1 MKRKKTVPA
10 EVVPKPVNDAA
21 PVPEKD
27 HPLYDRLFVVGFAV
41 LLFFAMTVQTVPM
54 SLILAAVA
62 LALSFGRGGDARFR
76 GRLGIPVLGFLAF
89 LILCGAASLYTSFGA
104 YAYGEYAKLLA
115 SGALGLLLLA
125 RGREQNAGGLL
136 FGFSAVC
143 GVIGLLCIDAGCRG
157 PLFRGFASFMEG
169 LGDAAYQ
176 SLDQATYTGARFDGI
191 YNDANL
197 TGSLMALAVLVG
209 LYLIRTGR
217 KPWERFAAC
226 FLTGLSAVAFF
237 TAMSRG
243 AILCFG
249 ATLLAYLLIAG
260 KEERLGL
267 FFTMA
272 AMGISM
278 VVFGVVSASLLA
290 GGSFWGT
297 LVALPSGVLL
307 WLLNEFPARKAAS
320 ALAGHG
326 KLLAGVLGG
335 GIAAGIAAVILA
347 LTLTEPFVF
356 TESNF
361 LYRGADVEGGETYTF
376 SGDWDKSSEITVL
389 VYGSTRE
396 QELTSVTETY
406 YNGPLEEASFTVPE
420 DVGHVLMQFRG
431 PAGLELRQVSLSDG
445 TEIPMAYTLLPD
457 NIANRLQKN
466 IFEDSSFL
474 LRLQY
479 DIDGWTLFKESPLA
493 GHGLGATEGLL
504 TSVQPFFYE
513 SLYLHN
519 HLLQVMDE
527 TGLLGLAA
535 FLAFILGT
543 AVLLVRQLR
552 KARTPLAAMLLACL
566 VMMNLHGLM
575 EISFSVQMFQ
585 CAAFFLLL
593 LPTVCYGTYTE
604 GRKRRAAGIVVLV
617 VSDLWLV
624 ISVAL
629 LGGSLLAQKE
639 YRELDAAGMTTG
651 SFIETLERL
660 DRMDAYN
667 DQSYKVN
674 LMGNALQAGGIS
686 NEGTAAR
693 CARELRETGEF
704 DSCYYVAAYYYL
716 PLGQLENFFDV
727 LQEGLLQER
736 SNSEAWN
743 SAMNLCIQA
752 FSQIDPAEADTFAE
766 GVRGIGEAMDRANA
780 YLLVPVALTEE
791 NAALLNC
798 ARTDLLDGEGMYAA
812 ISQVLSQA
820 GNPS

>member
-62 LALSFGRGGDARFR
+62 LVLSFGRGGYARFR

-335 GIAAGIAAVILA
+335 GIAAGIAAVVLA

>member
-62 LALSFGRGGDARFR
+62 LALSFGRGGYARFR

-278 VVFGVVSASLLA
+278 VVFGVVSTSLLA

-297 LVALPSGVLL
+297 LAALPSGVLL

-780 YLLVPVALTEE
+780 YLLVSVALTEE

-798 ARTDLLDGEGMYAA
+798 ARTEALDGEGVYAA

>member
-62 LALSFGRGGDARFR
+62 LVLSFGRGGYARFR

-278 VVFGVVSASLLA
+278 VIFGVVSASLLA

-297 LVALPSGVLL
+297 LAALPSGVLL

-335 GIAAGIAAVILA
+335 GIAAGIAAVVLA

-716 PLGQLENFFDV
+716 PLGQLENFSTSC
-727 LQEGLLQER
+727 R
-736 SNSEAWN
+736 RACCRNAP
-743 SAMNLCIQA
+743 I
-752 FSQIDPAEADTFAE
+752 PK
-766 GVRGIGEAMDRANA
+766 RGTA
-780 YLLVPVALTEE
+780 P
-791 NAALLNC
+791 
-798 ARTDLLDGEGMYAA
+798 
-812 ISQVLSQA
+812 
-820 GNPS
+820 

>member
-62 LALSFGRGGDARFR
+62 LALSFGRGGYARFR

-297 LVALPSGVLL
+297 LAALPSGVLL

-335 GIAAGIAAVILA
+335 GIAAGIAAVVLA

-543 AVLLVRQLR
+543 AVLLIRQLR
-552 KARTPLAAMLLACL
+552 KARTPLVAMLLACL

-604 GRKRRAAGIVVLV
+604 GRKRRAAGIVGLV

-727 LQEGLLQER
+727 LQEGLQER

-780 YLLVPVALTEE
+780 YLLVSVALTEE

-798 ARTDLLDGEGMYAA
+798 ARTEALDGEGVYAA

>member
-62 LALSFGRGGDARFR
+62 LVLSFGRGGYARFR

-278 VVFGVVSASLLA
+278 VVFGVVSTSLLA

-297 LVALPSGVLL
+297 LAALPSGVLL

-326 KLLAGVLGG
+326 KILAGVLGG
-335 GIAAGIAAVILA
+335 GIAAGIAAVVLA

-356 TESNF
+356 TESSF

-693 CARELRETGEF
+693 CARELRESGEF

-812 ISQVLSQA
+812 IS
-820 GNPS
+820 

>member
-62 LALSFGRGGDARFR
+62 LVLSFGRGGYARFR

-278 VVFGVVSASLLA
+278 VVFGVVSTSLLA

-297 LVALPSGVLL
+297 LAALPSGVLL

-780 YLLVPVALTEE
+780 YLLVSVALTEE
-791 NAALLNC
+791 NAVLLDC

>member
-62 LALSFGRGGDARFR
+62 LALSFGRGGYARFR

-176 SLDQATYTGARFDGI
+176 SLDQAAYTGARFDGI

-278 VVFGVVSASLLA
+278 VVFGVVSTSLLA

-297 LVALPSGVLL
+297 LAALPSGVLL

-335 GIAAGIAAVILA
+335 GIAAGIAAVVLA

-356 TESNF
+356 TESSF

-479 DIDGWTLFKESPLA
+479 DVDGWTLFKESPLA

-693 CARELRETGEF
+693 CARELRESGEF

-752 FSQIDPAEADTFAE
+752 FSQIDPAKADTFAE

-798 ARTDLLDGEGMYAA
+798 ARTEALDGEGVYAA

>member
-62 LALSFGRGGDARFR
+62 LALSFGRGGYARFR

-278 VVFGVVSASLLA
+278 VIFGVVSASLLA

-335 GIAAGIAAVILA
+335 GIAAGIAAVVLA

-575 EISFSVQMFQ
+575 ELSFSVQMFQ

-651 SFIETLERL
+651 SFTETLERL

-780 YLLVPVALTEE
+780 YLLVSVALTEE
-791 NAALLNC
+791 NAVLLDC
-798 ARTDLLDGEGMYAA
+798 ARTEALDGEGMYAA
-812 ISQVLSQA
+812 ISRALSQA

>member
-62 LALSFGRGGDARFR
+62 LALSFGRGGYARFR

-278 VVFGVVSASLLA
+278 VIFGVVSTSLLA

-297 LVALPSGVLL
+297 LAALPSGVLL

-543 AVLLVRQLR
+543 AVLLIRQLR
-552 KARTPLAAMLLACL
+552 KARTPLVAMLLACL

>member
-62 LALSFGRGGDARFR
+62 LVLSFGRGGYARFR

-157 PLFRGFASFMEG
+157 PLFRGFASFMAG

-176 SLDQATYTGARFDGI
+176 NLDQATYTGARFDGI

-335 GIAAGIAAVILA
+335 GIAAGIAAVVLA

-667 DQSYKVN
+667 DQSYQVN

-693 CARELRETGEF
+693 CARELRESGEF

-752 FSQIDPAEADTFAE
+752 FSQIDPAKADTFAE

-798 ARTDLLDGEGMYAA
+798 ARTEALDGEGVYAA

>member
-62 LALSFGRGGDARFR
+62 LALSFGRGGYARFR

-543 AVLLVRQLR
+543 AVLLVRQLH

>member
-62 LALSFGRGGDARFR
+62 LALSFGRGGYARFR

-278 VVFGVVSASLLA
+278 VIFGVVSASLLA

-297 LVALPSGVLL
+297 LAALPSGVLL

-335 GIAAGIAAVILA
+335 GIAAGIAAVVLA

-543 AVLLVRQLR
+543 AVLLIRQLR
-552 KARTPLAAMLLACL
+552 KARTPLVAMLLACL

>member
-62 LALSFGRGGDARFR
+62 LALSFGRGGYARFR

-297 LVALPSGVLL
+297 LAALPSGVLL

-335 GIAAGIAAVILA
+335 GIAAGIAAVVLA

-493 GHGLGATEGLL
+493 GHGLGATERLL

-543 AVLLVRQLR
+543 AVLLIRQLR
-552 KARTPLAAMLLACL
+552 KARTPLVAMLLACL

-780 YLLVPVALTEE
+780 YLLVSVALTEE

-798 ARTDLLDGEGMYAA
+798 ARTEALDGEGVYAA

>member
-62 LALSFGRGGDARFR
+62 LALSFGRGGYARFR

-278 VVFGVVSASLLA
+278 VIFGVVSASLLA

-297 LVALPSGVLL
+297 LAALPSGVLL

-335 GIAAGIAAVILA
+335 GIAAGIAAVVLA

-356 TESNF
+356 TESSF

-479 DIDGWTLFKESPLA
+479 DVDGWTLFKESPLA

-693 CARELRETGEF
+693 CARELRESGEF

-791 NAALLNC
+791 NAVLLDC
-798 ARTDLLDGEGMYAA
+798 ARTDLLDGEGMYTA

>member
-62 LALSFGRGGDARFR
+62 LVLSFGRGGYARFR

-278 VVFGVVSASLLA
+278 VVFGVVSTSLLA

-297 LVALPSGVLL
+297 LAALPSGVLL

-335 GIAAGIAAVILA
+335 GIAAGIAAVVLA

-552 KARTPLAAMLLACL
+552 KVRTPLAAMLLACL

>member
-27 HPLYDRLFVVGFAV
+27 HPLYDRLFGVGFAV

-62 LALSFGRGGDARFR
+62 LALSFGRGGYARFR

-535 FLAFILGT
+535 VLAFSLGT

-552 KARTPLAAMLLACL
+552 KARTPLAAMLLAGL

>member
-62 LALSFGRGGDARFR
+62 LALSFR

-278 VVFGVVSASLLA
+278 VVFGVVSTSLLA

-297 LVALPSGVLL
+297 LAALPSGVLL
-307 WLLNEFPARKAAS
+307 WLIGIKAARS
-320 ALAGHG
+320 RCWSMAPHG
-326 KLLAGVLGG
+326 
-335 GIAAGIAAVILA
+335 
-347 LTLTEPFVF
+347 
-356 TESNF
+356 S
-361 LYRGADVEGGETYTF
+361 
-376 SGDWDKSSEITVL
+376 
-389 VYGSTRE
+389 
-396 QELTSVTETY
+396 
-406 YNGPLEEASFTVPE
+406 
-420 DVGHVLMQFRG
+420 
-431 PAGLELRQVSLSDG
+431 
-445 TEIPMAYTLLPD
+445 
-457 NIANRLQKN
+457 
-466 IFEDSSFL
+466 
-474 LRLQY
+474 
-479 DIDGWTLFKESPLA
+479 
-493 GHGLGATEGLL
+493 
-504 TSVQPFFYE
+504 
-513 SLYLHN
+513 
-519 HLLQVMDE
+519 
-527 TGLLGLAA
+527 
-535 FLAFILGT
+535 
-543 AVLLVRQLR
+543 
-552 KARTPLAAMLLACL
+552 
-566 VMMNLHGLM
+566 
-575 EISFSVQMFQ
+575 
-585 CAAFFLLL
+585 
-593 LPTVCYGTYTE
+593 
-604 GRKRRAAGIVVLV
+604 
-617 VSDLWLV
+617 
-624 ISVAL
+624 
-629 LGGSLLAQKE
+629 
-639 YRELDAAGMTTG
+639 
-651 SFIETLERL
+651 
-660 DRMDAYN
+660 
-667 DQSYKVN
+667 
-674 LMGNALQAGGIS
+674 
-686 NEGTAAR
+686 
-693 CARELRETGEF
+693 
-704 DSCYYVAAYYYL
+704 
-716 PLGQLENFFDV
+716 
-727 LQEGLLQER
+727 R
-736 SNSEAWN
+736 S
-743 SAMNLCIQA
+743 
-752 FSQIDPAEADTFAE
+752 
-766 GVRGIGEAMDRANA
+766 
-780 YLLVPVALTEE
+780 
-791 NAALLNC
+791 
-798 ARTDLLDGEGMYAA
+798 
-812 ISQVLSQA
+812 
-820 GNPS
+820 

>member
-10 EVVPKPVNDAA
+10 EVVPKPVTDAA

-62 LALSFGRGGDARFR
+62 LALSFGRGGYARFR

>member
-62 LALSFGRGGDARFR
+62 LALSFGRGGYARFR

-278 VVFGVVSASLLA
+278 VIFGVVSASLLA

-335 GIAAGIAAVILA
+335 GIAAGIAAVVLA

-575 EISFSVQMFQ
+575 ELSFSVQMFQ

-651 SFIETLERL
+651 SFTETLERL

-752 FSQIDPAEADTFAE
+752 FSQIDPAKADTFAE

-798 ARTDLLDGEGMYAA
+798 ARTEALDGEGMYAA

>member
-62 LALSFGRGGDARFR
+62 LVLSFGRGGYARFR

-278 VVFGVVSASLLA
+278 VIFGVVSASLLA

-335 GIAAGIAAVILA
+335 GIAAGIAAVVLA

-593 LPTVCYGTYTE
+593 LPTVCCGTYTE

-651 SFIETLERL
+651 SFTETLERL

-798 ARTDLLDGEGMYAA
+798 ARTEALDGEGVYAA